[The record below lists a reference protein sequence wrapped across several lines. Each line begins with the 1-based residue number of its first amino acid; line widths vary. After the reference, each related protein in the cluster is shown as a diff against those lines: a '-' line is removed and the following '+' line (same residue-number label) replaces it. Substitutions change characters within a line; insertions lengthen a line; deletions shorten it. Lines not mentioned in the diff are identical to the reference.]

1 MDIDTAHYHGLSSQE
16 VRDRADRGLINTET
30 EKKTKSIKEIIFSN
44 VFTLFNILN
53 FVIFALVMLTGSYK
67 NGLFICIILCNL
79 VIGVIQEIK
88 AKRTIDAIS
97 IVTSPTA
104 EVIRDGKRQSIPS
117 SQLVTDDLFLVSTGA
132 QFTVDGVV
140 TLSEG
145 LEVDESLLTGESD
158 PVLKQPGDRILSG
171 SFVVA
176 GSGCITATKVGK
188 DSYANQLSD
197 EAKNYKRARSE
208 ILASFRLI
216 TKTLTMTIAP
226 LGVLLFTSQFF
237 RDGMQWQD
245 AILATSAAVVGMIPE
260 GLILL
265 TTVSF
270 AVSIIKLARKKTV
283 VQELAAVEVMARTG
297 LICLD
302 KTGTLTEGRITVE
315 QAYPLDERMENEL
328 ALGCAAVCAA
338 FPDKNSTAA
347 AVAQYCPSIPDW
359 AVVSSI
365 PFSSA
370 RKFSSVS
377 FDGSGT
383 YLLGAPEFVLKGK
396 EAEAV
401 LSQCGKF
408 ASKGYRVV
416 VLAHLDRETF
426 QGELDE
432 TPRAVGFLLLRD
444 VVKPSARTMLDYFQ
458 KHDVTV
464 KIISGDNPA
473 AVSSIA
479 ASLGF
484 EHAEQYFDAEQL
496 PEEDDKLLEV
506 LKHYNIFGRVTPA
519 QKKRIVA
526 GYKALGNTVAMTG
539 DGVNDV
545 PALREADCSIA
556 MASGS
561 DAAKQVAHIV
571 MLNSDFTS
579 VPNIILEGRR
589 VVGNIERV
597 SCLYLVKT
605 IFSTLLTIFHIIIG
619 QTYPFLPIHMSV
631 VSSFAVGIP
640 TFFLA
645 LEPNSRRIQPHFL
658 RRVLSFA
665 LPGALTVTSC
675 VIITRILEACN
686 LFGFNVTQQLAVTIY
701 ASVAFLILYKV
712 SVPFSKWRAALFFTM
727 LTGFLIV
734 YCLPEIME
742 FHALNLQS
750 LLVAAVVFVVVV
762 LLLRLFEAAVKR
774 WLAWYEGKEHSKR
787 QQLKKS

>member
-1 MDIDTAHYHGLSSQE
+1 MNIDTKQYCGLSAQE
-16 VRDRADRGLINTET
+16 VQDRAAKGLINTET

-53 FVIFALVMLTGSYK
+53 FVIFVLIMLTGSYK

-79 VIGVIQEIK
+79 VIGIIQEIK

-97 IVTSPTA
+97 IVTSPTTQ
-104 EVIRDGKRQSIPS
+104 VIRDGRMQTIPS

-140 TLSEG
+140 SLSEG

-158 PVLKQPGDRILSG
+158 PVLKQTGDRILSG

-176 GSGCITATKVGK
+176 GSGCITATRVGK
-188 DSYANQLSD
+188 ASYANQLSS

-216 TKTLTMTIAP
+216 TKTLTLTIAP
-226 LGVLLFTSQFF
+226 LGVLLFASQFF
-237 RDGMQWQD
+237 RDGMQWQE
-245 AILATSAAVVGMIPE
+245 AVLATSAAVVGMIPE

-270 AVSIIKLARKKTV
+270 AVSIIKLAQKKTV

-315 QAYPLDERMENEL
+315 QAHPLSEQTEHELEL
-328 ALGCAAVCAA
+328 ACAAVCAA
-338 FPDKNSTAA
+338 FPDKNSTASA
-347 AVAQYCPSIPDW
+347 IAQYYTTIPEW
-359 AVVSSI
+359 QISSSV
-365 PFSSA
+365 PFSST

-377 FDGSGT
+377 FAGIGT
-383 YLLGAPEFVLKGK
+383 YLLGAPEFVLTGETAKPI
-396 EAEAV
+396 
-401 LSQCGKF
+401 LTQCEKF
-408 ASKGYRVV
+408 AAQGYRVV
-416 VLAHLDRETF
+416 ALSHLEEDKFDGT
-426 QGELDE
+426 L
-432 TPRAVGFLLLRD
+432 TKSPRAVGFLLLRD
-444 VVKPSARTMLDYFQ
+444 VIKPSARTMLDYFQ
-458 KHDVTV
+458 KHDVKV

-484 EHAEQYFDAEQL
+484 ENADRYFDAENL
-496 PEEDDKLLEV
+496 PEDDEALLEI
-506 LKHYNIFGRVTPA
+506 LDQYNIFGRVTPI
-519 QKKRIVA
+519 QKKRIVS

-645 LEPNSRRIQPHFL
+645 LEPNSHRIKPHFL

-675 VIITRILEACN
+675 VITTRILEAYN
-686 LFGFNVTQQLAVTIY
+686 LFPFSLTQQIAVTIY
-701 ASVAFLILYKV
+701 ACVAFLILYKV

-727 LTGFLIV
+727 LSGFLIV
-734 YCLPEIME
+734 YCLPAIME

-750 LLVAAVVFVVVV
+750 LFIVVIVIITV
-762 LLLRLFEAAVKR
+762 LLCMRLFDYLVKR
-774 WLAWYEGKEHSKR
+774 WFEQGKQSIR
-787 QQLKKS
+787 